1 MRAKEFTIN
10 IPINIKINGEGE
22 PEISTGEE
30 EPIDDNIGEFVPP
43 LQKKIELM
51 KKSQGVESVYDED
64 DKGEEEEPREIGTE
78 AGPVDLGF
86 DDDDILDS

>member
-10 IPINIKINGEGE
+10 IPINIKINSDGD

-30 EPIDDNIGEFVPP
+30 EPIDDNVGEFVPP

-51 KKSQGVESVYDED
+51 KKSQGVESVYDD
-64 DKGEEEEPREIGTE
+64 DDNAVPETDI
-78 AGPVDLGF
+78 AFL
-86 DDDDILDS
+86 DDDDLLD

>member
-10 IPINIKINGEGE
+10 IPINIKINSDGD

-30 EPIDDNIGEFVPP
+30 EPIDDNVGEYVPP

-51 KKSQGVESVYDED
+51 KKSQGVESVYDEE
-64 DKGEEEEPREIGTE
+64 GEEQESEPAEIGTD

-86 DDDDILDS
+86 DEDEPFDG

>member
-10 IPINIKINGEGE
+10 IPIHISINGDGD

-30 EPIDDNIGEFVPP
+30 EPIDDNVGEYVPP

-51 KKSQGVESVYDED
+51 KKSQGVESVYDEE
-64 DKGEEEEPREIGTE
+64 GEPAEIGTD
-78 AGPVDLGF
+78 AGPVELGF
-86 DDDDILDS
+86 DEDEPFEG

>member
-10 IPINIKINGEGE
+10 IPINIKINGDGD
-22 PEISTGEE
+22 PEVSTGEE
-30 EPIDDNIGEFVPP
+30 PVDDNVGEFVPP

-51 KKSQGVESVYDED
+51 KKSQGVESVYDEED
-64 DKGEEEEPREIGTE
+64 EESNDNGTD
-78 AGPVDLGF
+78 AGPVDVAF

>member
-10 IPINIKINGEGE
+10 IPINIKINSDGD

-30 EPIDDNIGEFVPP
+30 EPIDDNVGEYVPP

-51 KKSQGVESVYDED
+51 KKSQGVESVYDEE
-64 DKGEEEEPREIGTE
+64 GEEQEQPPEIGTD

-86 DDDDILDS
+86 DEDEPFDG

>member
-10 IPINIKINGEGE
+10 IPINIKINSDGD

-30 EPIDDNIGEFVPP
+30 EPIDDNVGEYVPP

-51 KKSQGVESVYDED
+51 KKSQGVESVYDEED
-64 DKGEEEEPREIGTE
+64 ADTGVEQ
-78 AGPVDLGF
+78 GPVELDMA
-86 DDDDILDS
+86 DDDEPFGG